1 MTDTIRLIDS
11 IASYHAHVY
20 FDGAMERAAAE
31 RLRAEVAERF
41 VVRLGR
47 WHEVPVGPHTLPM
60 YQIAFE
66 TGLFATLVPWLIL
79 NHRGLSILIHPNT
92 RSPRRDHISD
102 GLWLGQR
109 RALLPEQLPEDSLKA
124 DDAGAPNTEPAGT
137 API

>member
-11 IASYHAHVY
+11 VASYHAHVY
-20 FDGAMERAAAE
+20 FDSADERAAAE
-31 RLRAEVAERF
+31 QLRTEIGERF

-47 WHEVPVGPHTLPM
+47 WHDVPVGPHTLPM
-60 YQIAFE
+60 YQVAFE
-66 TGLFATLVPWLIL
+66 TTLFARLVPWLIL

-109 RALLPEQLPEDSLKA
+109 RALLPERLPEDSPKA
-124 DDAGAPNTEPAGT
+124 DDAGAPNTKPAGT